1 MAEVELGGVKFRGG
15 KIFVIL
21 TALSTLGGALWG
33 GFEFY
38 KDYESMRKK
47 ITSYSAPDLSGFD
60 KRLDL
65 IQQEVTMMQ
74 SEMTMILDEVALVAD
89 VAKELKNDLKSDVRR
104 IETIVE
110 DVEQRVKEDARTN
123 EKELKETINSIDD
136 DAAKLEEE
144 LTAAMNK
151 LDKKVTNSIIKL
163 EEDVDKRIKMTLD
176 NPLSQLK

>member
-74 SEMTMILDEVALVAD
+74 SEMKMILDEVALVAD

-123 EKELKETINSIDD
+123 EKELKETIDSIDD

-144 LTAAMNK
+144 LTAAMSK
-151 LDKKVTNSIIKL
+151 LDKKVNDSIIKL

>member
-123 EKELKETINSIDD
+123 EKELKENEKIEVNVHIKEEGIVVDVLRVGKGMQN
-136 DAAKLEEE
+136 AK
-144 LTAAMNK
+144 
-151 LDKKVTNSIIKL
+151 
-163 EEDVDKRIKMTLD
+163 
-176 NPLSQLK
+176 

>member
-33 GFEFY
+33 GLEFY
-38 KDYESMRKK
+38 KDYESMRNK

-123 EKELKETINSIDD
+123 EKELKETIDSIDD

-144 LTAAMNK
+144 LTAAMSK
-151 LDKKVTNSIIKL
+151 LDKKVNDSIIKL